1 MGKRLTGFDYSRPLF
16 YMVTIKCHPGRQALS
31 EIEAPGKCQLNA
43 VTRAMVNCIRH
54 FHEDCKAIAPIECF
68 SIMPD
73 HIHLLIRI
81 VDRSKTLRGA
91 GGCGGKGATSFAPMR
106 LEAIVSLLMQAL
118 EGRYS
123 EVTSL
128 REEVFEA
135 SWHDWIVM
143 AEGQLASFTRYIR
156 ENPRRAWLRSQNRR
170 FFTVVRRVAFAGREW
185 FAYGNTALLEL
196 PVIEPFRCSRKWEKG
211 GADWRGAVA
220 KASRIGP
227 GGAGAGTFMS
237 PCEKECGNAIYEAGG
252 SLIVL
257 SPEGFSARSHP
268 PRSKE
273 ALCAKGRML
282 FLSLWEPTAAKPDN
296 AMLYKRCHEMGDI
309 LLGAKRLGK
318 SKTPKAEGAELG
330 GPGGG
335 SGDGSGGSSSADGS
349 VASAVAPAAMA
360 LAAAA
365 PAAAAPAAGASS
377 KSFALTHPLT
387 RKEPRL

>member
-16 YMVTIKCHPGRQALS
+16 YMVTIKCHAGRQALS
-31 EIEAPGKCQLNA
+31 EIVAPGKCQLNA
-43 VTRAMVNCIRH
+43 ITRAMVNCIRH
-54 FHEDCKAIAPIECF
+54 FHEGCKPIAPIECF

-81 VDRSKTLRGA
+81 IDRSKTLSGA
-91 GGCGGKGATSFAPMR
+91 EDCGGQGAMSFALMR

-123 EVTSL
+123 EVTGL

-143 AEGQLASFTRYIR
+143 AEGQLAAFTRYIR

-170 FFTVVRRVAFAGREW
+170 YFTAVRRVAFAGREW

-196 PVIEPFRCSRKWEKG
+196 PVIEPFRCSRKWEKD

-220 KASRIGP
+220 RASRIGP

-273 ALCAKGRML
+273 ALCAKGRIL
-282 FLSLWEPTAAKPDN
+282 FLSLWEPAAAKPDN
-296 AMLYKRCHEMGDI
+296 ATLYKRCHEMGDI
-309 LLGAKRLGK
+309 LLGATRLGK
-318 SKTPKAEGAELG
+318 SKTTRAEGDS
-330 GPGGG
+330 PT
-335 SGDGSGGSSSADGS
+335 
-349 VASAVAPAAMA
+349 
-360 LAAAA
+360 
-365 PAAAAPAAGASS
+365 
-377 KSFALTHPLT
+377 SFALNTP
-387 RKEPRL
+387 

>member
-16 YMVTIKCHPGRQALS
+16 YMVTIKCCAGRQALS
-31 EIEAPGKCQLNA
+31 EIVAPGKCQLNA
-43 VTRAMVNCIRH
+43 ITRAMVNCIRH
-54 FHEDCKAIAPIECF
+54 FHEGCKVIAPIECF

-81 VDRSKTLRGA
+81 VDRIKTLRGA
-91 GGCGGKGATSFAPMR
+91 GDCGGQGAMSLALMR

-123 EVTSL
+123 EVTGL
-128 REEVFEA
+128 REEIFEA

-143 AEGQLASFTRYIR
+143 AEAR
-156 ENPRRAWLRSQNRR
+156 
-170 FFTVVRRVAFAGREW
+170 
-185 FAYGNTALLEL
+185 
-196 PVIEPFRCSRKWEKG
+196 
-211 GADWRGAVA
+211 
-220 KASRIGP
+220 ASRIGP

-237 PCEKECGNAIYEAGG
+237 PCEKECGNAIYSAGG

-257 SPEGFSARSHP
+257 SPEGFSAQSHP

-296 AMLYKRCHEMGDI
+296 ATLYKRCHEMGDM

-318 SKTPKAEGAELG
+318 SKTLRVGESDSGSSSGGGDLG
-330 GPGGG
+330 GDGLGGG
-335 SGDGSGGSSSADGS
+335 S
-349 VASAVAPAAMA
+349 PAAM
-360 LAAAA
+360 
-365 PAAAAPAAGASS
+365 PPAAGAPS
-377 KSFALTHPLT
+377 KSLALTHPMT
-387 RKEPRL
+387 RKEPSP

>member
-16 YMVTIKCHPGRQALS
+16 YMVTIKCHAGRQALS
-31 EIEAPGKCQLNA
+31 EIVAPGKCQLNA
-43 VTRAMVNCIRH
+43 ITRAMVNCIRH
-54 FHEDCKAIAPIECF
+54 FHEGCKAIAPIECF

-81 VDRSKTLRGA
+81 IDRSKTLSGA
-91 GGCGGKGATSFAPMR
+91 EDCGGQGATSFAPMR

-123 EVTSL
+123 EVTGL

-143 AEGQLASFTRYIR
+143 AEGQLAAFTRYIR

-170 FFTVVRRVAFAGREW
+170 YFTVVRRVAFAGREW
-185 FAYGNTALLEL
+185 FAYGNTALLDL

-252 SLIVL
+252 ALIVL

-296 AMLYKRCHEMGDI
+296 VTLYKRCHEMGDI

-318 SKTPKAEGAELG
+318 SKTLRAEGTDL
-330 GPGGG
+330 
-335 SGDGSGGSSSADGS
+335 GGSSLPDGS
-349 VASAVAPAAMA
+349 AASAVTSVVVSAATPATAS
-360 LAAAA
+360 
-365 PAAAAPAAGASS
+365 AAGDSS
-377 KSFALTHPLT
+377 KSFALNTP
-387 RKEPRL
+387 